1 MLTHFK
7 GSLLFTVACLG
18 VAALVA
24 PSGHLL
30 STLWIV
36 AVLGLLETS
45 LSFDNAVVN
54 AKVLAGM
61 SPVWRRR
68 FLTWGIAIAVFGMR
82 IVFPLAIVG
91 FAAWLGPLDAI
102 SLAIND
108 ERRYAEILHH
118 AHPQIAAFGGAFL
131 LLVCLQFFIDAEK
144 DEHWLPGIE
153 APMAALGRALNRLPA
168 FAVEGGIVCVALLV
182 SLWAAR
188 YAPDPWLF
196 MRCAMY
202 GIATW
207 IAVEIVGAVLNAE
220 SATGIAGKSGLAGFL
235 YLEIL
240 DASFSF
246 DGVIGA
252 FALSANLF
260 VIALGLGIGAMFVR
274 SMTVFLVE
282 KGTLAEYRYLEHGA
296 FWAIGALAA
305 VMLASPAYQV
315 PEAVTGL
322 TGAVLIGAGWLS
334 SVVVNRRQATA
345 SL

>member
-1 MLTHFK
+1 MLRHFG
-7 GSLLFTVACLG
+7 GSFAFTAVCLG
-18 VAALVA
+18 LAAFIA
-24 PSGHLL
+24 PSGAMVA
-30 STLWIV
+30 TLWIV
-36 AVLGLLETS
+36 AVLGILEVS

-54 AKVLAGM
+54 AKVLDGM
-61 SPVWRRR
+61 SVKWRRR
-68 FLTWGIAIAVFGMR
+68 FLTWGILVAVFGMR
-82 IVFPLAIVG
+82 IVFPLAVVALAVWIN
-91 FAAWLGPLDAI
+91 PLDALM
-102 SLAIND
+102 LAVQD

-131 LLVCLQFFIDAEK
+131 LLVFLQFFVDAEK

-153 APMAALGRALNRLPA
+153 SPMAAFGRVLNRLPA
-168 FAVEGGIVCVALLV
+168 FAVEAAIITIAILV
-182 SLWAAR
+182 SLAVSQYVAA
-188 YAPDPWLF
+188 PWPFLK
-196 MRCAMY
+196 AALL

-207 IAVEIVGAVLNAE
+207 ASVEMLAAVLNAE
-220 SATGIAGKSGLAGFL
+220 NLTGAAAKQGIAGFL
-235 YLEIL
+235 YLEVL

-252 FALSANLF
+252 FALSTNLF

-274 SMTVFLVE
+274 SMTIWLVE

-305 VMLASPAYQV
+305 VMLASPVYPI

-334 SVVVNRRQATA
+334 SVVSNRRVAA
-345 SL
+345 A